1 MNRQTFIEA
10 SDAPDCLTVVMG
22 PVDARLREVTDELRQ
37 RWVGI
42 DPDLGPPFDALADL
56 VLMGGKR
63 LRPAFF
69 HWAHVGA
76 GGQPFSP
83 DALDAAAAIEMLHAF
98 ALAHDDIMDAS
109 ESRRGQPTVHVRFA
123 DLHHRQGWQGDGD
136 RWGEAV
142 AILVGDLAHVCADHL
157 MHEATPEI
165 AAIWDELRLEVNVGQ
180 YLDVLAAA
188 TGETD
193 EPTARRIVEYK
204 TGRYSVQRPLHLG
217 AAIAG
222 DFDRLGDQLTAYG
235 RPVGVAFQ
243 LRDDVLGAFGD
254 TEITGKPVG
263 DDLREGKPTPLLA
276 TARRLA
282 SPAQA
287 ALLARAGDRS
297 MSDQELADLQGA
309 MIDTGAVNVIE
320 EEIANLTDE
329 AMEALG
335 HMDLRGDAEAAL
347 RDLAVFVAYRTH

>member
-1 MNRQTFIEA
+1 MSEA
-10 SDAPDCLTVVMG
+10 TEAPDVLTMVMG
-22 PVDARLREVTDELRQ
+22 PVDARLRDVTEQERR
-37 RWVGI
+37 RWAAI
-42 DPDLGPPFDALADL
+42 DPDLDAPFQSLVDL

-76 GGQPFSP
+76 GGEPFTP
-83 DALDAAAAIEMLHAF
+83 EAVNAAAAIEMLHAF

-109 ESRRGQPTVHVRFA
+109 ASRRGNPTVHVRFA
-123 DLHHRQGWQGDGD
+123 ELHRSEGWQGDPD

-157 MHEATPEI
+157 LAETSPEI
-165 AAIWDELRLEVNVGQ
+165 ASIWDELRLEVNVGQ

-188 TGETD
+188 KGEAD
-193 EPTARRIVEYK
+193 EATARRILEYK

-217 AAIAG
+217 AAVAG
-222 DFDRLGDQLTAYG
+222 RHAELKDQLTAYG

-243 LRDDVLGAFGD
+243 QRDDILGAFGD
-254 TEITGKPVG
+254 SEVTGKPVG

-282 SPAQA
+282 TPGQGAV
-287 ALLARAGDRS
+287 LARAGTLD
-297 MSDQELADLQGA
+297 MTEDELIDLQDA
-309 MIDTGAVNVIE
+309 MIATGAVDVIE
-320 EEIANLTDE
+320 AEIAQLTDE
-329 AMEALG
+329 AMAALDA
-335 HMDLRGDAEAAL
+335 MDLVGGATAAL
-347 RDLAVFVAYRTH
+347 RDLAHFVAYRTH